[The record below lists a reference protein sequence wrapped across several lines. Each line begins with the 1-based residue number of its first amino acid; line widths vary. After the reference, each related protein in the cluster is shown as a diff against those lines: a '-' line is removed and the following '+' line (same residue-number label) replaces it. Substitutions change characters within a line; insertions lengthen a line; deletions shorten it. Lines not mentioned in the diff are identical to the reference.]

1 MFKPHIVSQC
11 LNHRMSCTCHDVSS
25 CLLPGD
31 CSIPLETPCCSSKLS
46 KPQPWVHPQAQNR
59 NCECAS
65 SSEVFAATPKGS
77 KWRCSRNRLDKKHG
91 FAQFLIF
98 MSWSGIHPCQGWHG
112 EKDMLTFQLH
122 CTVHEAIGA
131 TSHQHTRL
139 RLRQGSLCNV
149 CWVAKNWW
157 SELCDQ

>member
-11 LNHRMSCTCHDVSS
+11 LNIRMGCTCHDVSS
-25 CLLPGD
+25 CLD
-31 CSIPLETPCCSSKLS
+31 CSILLETPCCSSKLN
-46 KPQPWVHPQAQNR
+46 KPRSWGQPQAQSQ
-59 NCECAS
+59 NCECVS
-65 SSEVFAATPKGS
+65 SSEVLAATPKGS
-77 KWRCSRNRLDKKHG
+77 KWRCSCRRLDKAHG
-91 FAQFLIF
+91 FAEFLIF
-98 MSWSGIHPCQGWHG
+98 MSWSGVHA
-112 EKDMLTFQLH
+112 KDDMVRNDTLAFQLH

-131 TSHQHTRL
+131 TSHRHTRL